1 MQSTQELIDE
11 YNSRRRTE
19 RVMAGIKP
27 LLLIVFGIL
36 LGVCAATYTQD
47 CAALKTF
54 SRSK

>member
-27 LLLIVFGIL
+27 LLLIVLGIL
-36 LGVCAATYTQD
+36 LGVCATEYLHAGSVSFYQHH
-47 CAALKTF
+47 
-54 SRSK
+54 